1 MKHQYTRFKF
11 GLILPLAMCFFFAA
25 CNNDPSDEEINK
37 NIADKLSSN
46 TNNNIDNNK
55 RFSKIQAE
63 TSEGVVTLNG
73 ECEGQ
78 NCADSAATIVRNI
91 EGVKEVV
98 NNIKETAPD
107 TDFTLRT
114 SVQTII
120 SKYTGVQADVAA
132 GVVVLRG
139 EIERSQLQPL
149 MNELGALNPKK
160 IDNQLAVK

>member
-1 MKHQYTRFKF
+1 MKFKYTPLKF
-11 GLILPLAMCFFFAA
+11 GLILPFVAGLLLVA
-25 CNNDPSDEEINK
+25 CDNQPSDEAIQQA
-37 NIADKLSSN
+37 ISDKLASN
-46 TNNNIDNNK
+46 TANNNQA
-55 RFSKIQAE
+55 FAKIQAE

-78 NCADSAATIVRNI
+78 NCADSAATLVRNI

-98 NNIKETAPD
+98 NNVKETQPD
-107 TDFTLRT
+107 TDYTLRT

-120 SKYTGVQADVAA
+120 SKYQGVQADVAA

-139 EIERSQLQPL
+139 QIQRAQLQPL
-149 MNELGALNPKK
+149 MNELNALTPKK